1 MRKVFVL
8 VGAPASGKSTW
19 AKNYI
24 NTRPNTLILSSDAL
38 RKEYYGDE
46 NIQDNPSLI
55 FKVLRERLEKLLK
68 YDYNVIIDATNM
80 NRKDRRAYIS
90 IAKKHKAE
98 INAIVFATP
107 YGTCLRRN
115 AMRERK
121 VPEAAI
127 KRMISRFE
135 IPTRGEG
142 FNTVLIKSVNNFE
155 FETDEKETSFVFDNF
170 GDQKNHHHSLG
181 LKEHCNKCERLV
193 REMGGNYSTR
203 NAARFHDLGKIYTQT
218 FDENGE
224 AHYYQHAN
232 WGAYQALAFHWSD
245 YSAVI
250 LINYHMMMYQ
260 DAAREKIKK
269 IVGEELYKELT
280 ILHMSDEGAH

>member
-1 MRKVFVL
+1 MQKVFVL
-8 VGAPASGKSTW
+8 VGAPATGKSIW

-107 YGTCLRRN
+107 YETCLRRN

-170 GDQKNHHHSLG
+170 GDQKNHHHSLS

-232 WGAYQALAFHWSD
+232 WGAYQALAYRWSD
-245 YSAVI
+245 YSAAI
-250 LINYHMMMYQ
+250 LINYHMLMYQ
-260 DAAREKIKK
+260 ESAREKIEK
-269 IVGEELYKELT
+269 IIGKELYKELT